1 MSSAKKEI
9 AIFYGSTTC
18 YTEMASE
25 KIQTELESIVSQ
37 QGIEA
42 NISMFDIKEHALE
55 KSTQYDLVLY
65 GISTWDFGE
74 LQEDWESTWDDIK
87 ALDLAGKTVAI
98 FGLGDQ
104 LGYAD
109 WFQDALGMLHDEL
122 IVLDCDVIGYWPN
135 QGYEF
140 TASKALTEDGE
151 FFVGLSLDDE
161 NQYDQSDERVKQW
174 CAQIIEEWT
183 TA

>member
-1 MSSAKKEI
+1 MNCAVKQI

-25 KIQTELESIVSQ
+25 KIQTQLNSILAEQDMS
-37 QGIEA
+37 A
-42 NISMFDIKEHALE
+42 DISMFDIKEHALE
-55 KSTQYDLVLY
+55 KSTHYDLVLY

-87 ALDLAGKTVAI
+87 ALTLAGKTVAL

-122 IVLDCDVIGYWPN
+122 IVLDCDIIGYWPN

-140 TASKALTEDGE
+140 TASKALTEDGS

-161 NQYDQSDERVKQW
+161 NQFDQTDERIAQW
-174 CAQIIEEWT
+174 CSQVIEEW
-183 TA
+183 AAL